1 MKAIKKINNNTAVC
15 LDADNHELI
24 AIGRGVGFPE
34 MPYEISDMKQVER
47 TFYDVDSM
55 YIDLA
60 SQIPETVLNVA
71 IKIVDMVRLQITE
84 PVSSN
89 LVFTL
94 ADHVNFAIERR
105 KKGIV
110 ITAPLQY
117 DVQNLYTDEYNLG
130 LRALKIVNQDL
141 KVRLPEEEATNL
153 ALHFINAE
161 TVTVKQLEN
170 QDNNTLINRITE
182 IISGYFNLYI
192 DKHSFNYSRFATHLQ
207 YLLKRQ
213 SRGQGIK
220 TENNVMYQEMVKQFP
235 DTDKCVQKISLF
247 LNDEANMQLSDEEKL
262 YLMLHVNR
270 LCSREDL

>member
-34 MPYEISDMKQVER
+34 MPYEISDMSNIER

-60 SQIPETVLNVA
+60 SQIPEVVLNVA
-71 IKIVDMVRLQITE
+71 IKVVDMVRMQITE
-84 PVSSN
+84 PISSN

-94 ADHVNFAIERR
+94 ADHINFAIERR
-105 KKGIV
+105 EKGIV

-117 DVQNLYTDEYNLG
+117 DVQNLYTDEYELG
-130 LRALKIVNQDL
+130 LRALKIVNQEL

-161 TVTVKQLEN
+161 TVTAKQLKN
-170 QDNNTLINRITE
+170 QDNNVLINRIAE

-213 SRGQGIK
+213 DSGQGIK
-220 TENNVMYQEMVKQFP
+220 TENNVMYHEMVKQFP
-235 DTDKCVQKISLF
+235 DTANCVQQVAAF
-247 LNDEANMQLSDEEKL
+247 LTDEANMQLSDEEKL

-270 LCSREDL
+270 LCTREDL